1 MSDQATKLSVE
12 QLRHQFDPAQF
23 DFKNTEELPVYE
35 GVIGQ
40 ERALRAISFGI
51 NIKSQGYHM
60 YALGPV
66 GTGKKTIIRKYLK
79 THAETKPVPDDW
91 LYVNNFSDSDTP
103 KALRLPAGK
112 GWEFRDDM
120 DLLVEELQTEVP
132 KTFESD
138 DYQKERRESKQ
149 FLNQR
154 SKELFEKLEKKVKKA
169 GFRLLQEPET
179 IGIVGVIDGEPLTAE
194 KMEEL
199 DDDTLQE
206 IEKRQK
212 ELKEEIQ
219 KTMQQVQELQKEAKQ
234 KMLEIDRKAV
244 AFAIDHFLDELKDK
258 YGESENAVAFLA
270 EVRAFLLKH
279 VNSFKQ
285 LKKMAEASPEQQQ
298 FITMLQ
304 EEQVTFDEYRANL
317 FVDNST
323 TKGAPVVHEK
333 NPTAVNLLGRVEYVG
348 RFGAL
353 VTNFRMIKSGA
364 LHKAN
369 GGYLVLDA
377 FELLTKPLAWE
388 TLKRALKNEEVVI
401 ESLEKTLGFMTTRT
415 LEPEPIPLDVK
426 VIIVG
431 DPYLYYLLYSL
442 DQDFPELFKVKADFD
457 FRTPWTDESGKLY
470 AHFIGN
476 ICREEGLKHFSPTGV
491 SRVIEYS
498 ARLAAHQKKLITVFG
513 DVVDIIRQA
522 SFWAEHDGKKLVSE
536 AEVRK
541 AIDEKIYRVNRL
553 EKIIHEM
560 IEEETILI
568 DTKDMVVGQVNGIS
582 ILPLGDY
589 SFGKPSRITART
601 FVGSKGILNI
611 DREAE
616 LGGPIH
622 NKGSLI
628 LAGYLGGRYAEDIPL
643 AFSASITFE
652 QLYEG
657 VEGDSAASSEL
668 YALLS
673 SISGLPIRQD
683 LAVTGSVNQRGEVQA
698 IGGANEKIEGFFE
711 VCKAKEL
718 TGTQGVIIPA
728 SNVKHLMLRDE
739 VVEAV
744 REGKFH
750 IFAVSTIDQGIALLT
765 GKDAGEKQ
773 EDGLY
778 PEGTVNWA
786 VQQKIWELAG
796 KVRAFNSSEA
806 ESEDNESN

>member
-1 MSDQATKLSVE
+1 MSIQATKLSVE
-12 QLRHQFDPAQF
+12 QLRHQFDPAHF
-23 DFKNTEELPVYE
+23 DFKSTEELPVYE
-35 GVIGQ
+35 GIIGQ

-66 GTGKKTIIRKYLK
+66 GTGKKTIIRKYLEA
-79 THAETKPVPDDW
+79 HAEKKPVPDDW
-91 LYVNNFSDSDTP
+91 LYVNNFNDSDTP
-103 KALRLPAGK
+103 KVLRLPAGK
-112 GWEFRDDM
+112 GQKFRG
-120 DLLVEELQTEVP
+120 DLDQLVEELKTEVP
-132 KTFESD
+132 KAFESSE
-138 DYQKERRESKQ
+138 YQKERQDSKHL
-149 FLNQR
+149 FNQR
-154 SKELFEKLEKKVKKA
+154 SQELFAKLEEKVKKA
-169 GFRLLQEPET
+169 GFRLLQGPDG
-179 IGIVGVIDGEPLTAE
+179 IGIVAVVEGEALTAE
-194 KMEEL
+194 KMEQL
-199 DDDTLQE
+199 DESTLA
-206 IEKRQK
+206 
-212 ELKEEIQ
+212 EIQ
-219 KTMQQVQELQKEAKQ
+219 KREKQLEEEVHNTMRQAQELHKEAKQ

-244 AFAIDHFLDELKDK
+244 AFAIDHLLDELKETYK
-258 YGESENAVAFLA
+258 EFESVVAFLV

-298 FITMLQ
+298 FLAMMQ
-304 EEQVTFDEYRANL
+304 EQQVTFDEYRANL
-317 FVDNST
+317 LVDNST
-323 TKGAPVVHEK
+323 TKGAPVVYEK
-333 NPTAVNLLGRVEYVG
+333 NPTATNLLGRVEYVG

-353 VTNFRMIKSGA
+353 VTNFRMIKNGA

-369 GGYLVLDA
+369 GGYLLLDA

-388 TLKRALKNEEVVI
+388 TLKRALKNGEVVI

-415 LEPEPIPLDVK
+415 LEPEPIPLDIK

-431 DPYLYYLLYSL
+431 DPLLYYLLYNL

-457 FRTPWTDESGKLY
+457 FRTPWTEESGKLY

-476 ICREEGLKHFSPTGV
+476 ICREEGLKHFSPDGV

-522 SFWAEHDGKKLVSE
+522 SFWAEQAGNNLVAASQ
-536 AEVRK
+536 VKK
-541 AIDEKIYRVNRL
+541 AIDEKIFRSNRI
-553 EKIIHEM
+553 EKIIQEM

-568 DTKDMVVGQVNGIS
+568 DTTGSVAGQVNGIS
-582 ILPLGDY
+582 VLPLGDY

-601 FVGSKGILNI
+601 YVGSKGILNI
-611 DREAE
+611 DRETE

-622 NKGSLI
+622 NKGSMI

-657 VEGDSAASSEL
+657 VEGDSASSSEL

-673 SISGLPIRQD
+673 SLSGFPIRQD

-698 IGGANEKIEGFFE
+698 IGGANEKIEGFFA
-711 VCKAKEL
+711 VCKTKGL

-739 VVEAV
+739 VVEAAQD
-744 REGKFH
+744 GKFH
-750 IFAVSTIDQGIALLT
+750 IYAVSTIDEGIALLT
-765 GKDAGEKQ
+765 GKEAGEKM
-773 EDGLY
+773 EDGFY

-786 VQQKIWELAG
+786 VQQKIWELAA
-796 KVRAFNSSEA
+796 KVRAFSGNEE
-806 ESEDNESN
+806 ESEENNAS

>member
-1 MSDQATKLSVE
+1 MSYQATKLSAE

-23 DFKNTEELPVYE
+23 AFKSTGELPAYE

-66 GTGKKTIIRKYLK
+66 GTGKKTIISKYLE
-79 THAETKPVPDDW
+79 TLVETKPVPDDW
-91 LYVNNFSDSDTP
+91 LYVNNFNDNDTP

-112 GWEFRDDM
+112 GCKFRDDL
-120 DLLVEELQTEVP
+120 DQLVEELKTEVP
-132 KTFESD
+132 KAFESNE
-138 DYQKERRESKQ
+138 YQKERQENKDRFNK
-149 FLNQR
+149 R
-154 SKELFEKLEKKVKKA
+154 SQEFFAKLEEKVKKA
-169 GFRLLQEPET
+169 GFRLLQGPEGV
-179 IGIVGVIDGEPLTAE
+179 GIVAVIEGEALTAE
-194 KMEEL
+194 KMETL
-199 DDDTLQE
+199 DDATLKK
-206 IEKRQK
+206 IEQGQK
-212 ELKEEIQ
+212 ELEEEIRI
-219 KTMQQVQELQKEAKQ
+219 TMRQAQELQKEAKQ
-234 KMLEIDRKAV
+234 KMLEIDRKTV
-244 AFAIDHFLDELKDK
+244 AFAVDHFLDELKEK
-258 YGESENAVAFLA
+258 YKEHENVAAFLV
-270 EVRAFLLKH
+270 EVRTFLLKH
-279 VNSFKQ
+279 VSSFKH
-285 LKKMAEASPEQQQ
+285 LKKLAEASPEQQQ
-298 FITMLQ
+298 FMAMLQ
-304 EEQVTFDEYRANL
+304 EQQVTFDEYRANL
-317 FVDNST
+317 IVDNSS
-323 TKGAPVVHEK
+323 TKGAPVVYEK
-333 NPTAVNLLGRVEYVG
+333 NPTAANLLGRVEYAG

-353 VTNFRMIKSGA
+353 VTNFRMIKNGA

-369 GGYLVLDA
+369 GGYLMLDA
-377 FELLTKPLAWE
+377 FDLLTKPLAWE

-415 LEPEPIPLDVK
+415 LEPEPIPLDIK
-426 VIIVG
+426 VIIIG
-431 DPYLYYLLYSL
+431 DPLLYYLLYSL

-457 FRTPWTDESGKLY
+457 FRTPWTEESGKLY

-476 ICREEGLKHFSPTGV
+476 ICREERLKHFSPDGV

-522 SFWAEHDGKKLVSE
+522 SFWAEQDGKKLVTE

-541 AIDEKIYRVNRL
+541 AIDEKIFRSNRV
-553 EKIIHEM
+553 EKIVQEM
-560 IEEETILI
+560 IEEETIMI
-568 DTKDMVVGQVNGIS
+568 DTTGEVLGQVNGIS
-582 ILPLGDY
+582 VLPLGDY

-611 DREAE
+611 DRETE

-643 AFSASITFE
+643 ALSASITFE

-657 VEGDSAASSEL
+657 VEGDSASSSEL

-673 SISGLPIRQD
+673 SLSGFPIRQD

-698 IGGANEKIEGFFE
+698 IGGANEKIEGFFA
-711 VCKAKEL
+711 VCKAKGL
-718 TGTQGVIIPA
+718 TGTQGVLIPA

-744 REGKFH
+744 AAGKFH
-750 IFAVSTIDQGIALLT
+750 IYAVSTIDEGIALLT
-765 GKDAGEKQ
+765 GREAGEKMA
-773 EDGLY
+773 DGFY
-778 PEGTVNWA
+778 PEKTVNWA
-786 VQQKIWELAG
+786 VQQKVWELAA
-796 KVRAFNSSEA
+796 KVRAFSSNA
-806 ESEDNESN
+806 EENDDQESS